1 MNHSFKKVWRVPLLL
16 GAMILLGV
24 LSALLGTGYW
34 YGLSWTAM
42 IIPLVVIIWKLK
54 KAKMTN

>member
-1 MNHSFKKVWRVPLLL
+1 
-16 GAMILLGV
+16 LGV
-24 LSALLGTGYW
+24 LSALLGTGYC